1 MKDLLKDLDR
11 ITADPAVHGGRP
23 VIRGTELTVNE
34 VLRCLATHES
44 VPAVLEAYPQLTAE
58 DVEQAIRYAA
68 ARAAQLFGE

>member
-1 MKDLLKDLDR
+1 
-11 ITADPAVHGGRP
+11 
-23 VIRGTELTVNE
+23 VNE
-34 VLRCLATHES
+34 VLKCLATHES